1 MSLADNRRAVGT
13 VVWAAAV
20 QQGVFSN
27 TTTDVILAES
37 LQQEVPVPQGTG
49 VARPPPFDCPL
60 VHWQLLFSLLP
71 SWPEFLE
78 PKAQCSAEFL
88 ACGG

>member
-27 TTTDVILAES
+27 TTTDIILAES
-37 LQQEVPVPQGTG
+37 LQQEG
-49 VARPPPFDCPL
+49 
-60 VHWQLLFSLLP
+60 LL
-71 SWPEFLE
+71 
-78 PKAQCSAEFL
+78 A
-88 ACGG
+88 G